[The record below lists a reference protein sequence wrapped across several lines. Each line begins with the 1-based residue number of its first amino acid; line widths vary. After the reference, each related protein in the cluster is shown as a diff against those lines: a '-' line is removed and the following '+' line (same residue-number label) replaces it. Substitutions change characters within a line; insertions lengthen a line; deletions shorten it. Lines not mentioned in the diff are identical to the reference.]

1 MTKPQ
6 LETDCQDAG
15 RDFVF
20 TNMPGDWSAYEER
33 INRVTAYL
41 HGHIDAPLDLD
52 RLAEIACLSRFHWHR
67 IYRAIQGET
76 VAQTLKRVRM
86 TRAGFDLAQS
96 TLSLDAVARRCGYP
110 NQRSFSRAFA
120 DVYGVPPGQ
129 YRSSGGHSHYTQT
142 AQKVSNPMYTVEI
155 ESLPTRTIAGVLH
168 KGSYLRIGE
177 SFEKLV
183 GLAAT
188 RGLMADVR
196 GMVGVYYD
204 DPMATPEDELRSR
217 AAFVVADD
225 TEVKAPMEAEKLEGG
240 RYAVLTHKGPYSDLP
255 AAYDWFYSVWLKERD
270 LPLRAAPPYEDYLN
284 NPREVP
290 ASELVTKV
298 CVPVAA

>member
-1 MTKPQ
+1 MTKP
-6 LETDCQDAG
+6 LTEADTADTG

-33 INRVTAYL
+33 INRVSQYL
-41 HGHIDAPLDLD
+41 HEHIDEPLDLD

-76 VAQTLKRVRM
+76 AAQTLKRVRM
-86 TRAGFDLAQS
+86 TRAGFDLAEG

-110 NQRSFSRAFA
+110 NQRSFSRAFTDA
-120 DVYGVPPGQ
+120 YGVPPGK
-129 YRSSGGHSHYTQT
+129 YRSSGGHSRYTQT
-142 AQKVSNPMYTVEI
+142 AHKVSNPMYTVEI
-155 ESLPTRTIAGVLH
+155 ETLPSRTIAGVLH
-168 KGSYLRIGE
+168 KGSYQRIGE

-204 DPMATPEDELRSR
+204 DPMATPEEELRSR
-217 AAFVVADD
+217 AAFIVADD
-225 TEVKAPMEAEKLEGG
+225 ANIQSPLEAEKLESGS
-240 RYAVLTHKGPYSDLP
+240 YAVLTHKGPYSDLP
-255 AAYDWFYSVWLKERD
+255 SAYDWFYSVWLKDRD

>member
-1 MTKPQ
+1 MTKP
-6 LETDCQDAG
+6 LTEADTADTG

-33 INRVTAYL
+33 INRVTQYL
-41 HGHIDAPLDLD
+41 HEHIDEPLDLD

-76 VAQTLKRVRM
+76 AAQTLKRVRM
-86 TRAGFDLAQS
+86 TRAGFDLAEG
-96 TLSLDAVARRCGYP
+96 TLSLDVVARRCGYP
-110 NQRSFSRAFA
+110 NQRSFSRAFTDA
-120 DVYGVPPGQ
+120 YDVPPGK
-129 YRSSGGHSHYTQT
+129 YRSSGGHSRYTQT
-142 AQKVSNPMYTVEI
+142 AHKVSNPMYTVEI
-155 ESLPTRTIAGVLH
+155 ETLPSRTIAGVLH
-168 KGSYLRIGE
+168 KGSYQRIGE

-204 DPMATPEDELRSR
+204 DPMATPEEELRSR
-217 AAFVVADD
+217 AAFIVADD
-225 TEVKAPMEAEKLEGG
+225 ANIQSPLQAEKLEGG
-240 RYAVLTHKGPYSDLP
+240 SYAVLTHKGPYSDLP
-255 AAYDWFYSVWLKERD
+255 SAYDWFYSVWLKDRD